1 MIIMHAPGGK
11 KCHFVVSMAAIL
23 YMAAILVFK
32 NVINGFLTLGNPLVE
47 PKVDKIG
54 QTRAEI
60 SILAFFNFSGGGAYL

>member
-1 MIIMHAPGGK
+1 M
-11 KCHFVVSMAAIL
+11 